1 MTTQVGRRHA
11 LPPAYRAVTDFLLEI
26 GTEEIPSAIAQL
38 EKLDLFGATPKV
50 DAPPGRLVVRA
61 VSVTERMAVVR
72 STGASVQR
80 PTEPPCVSMR
90 TGTHKGSPMSDF
102 PLEIAT
108 EEIPSAIAQLEKLD
122 LLGATPKVDA
132 TPRRLVVRAECLS
145 VTERM
150 AVLRPTGASMTSW
163 GAVNARLNRHASACG
178 QARTKEAR

>member
-72 STGASVQR
+72 PTGASVQR

-122 LLGATPKVDA
+122 LFGATPKVDA
-132 TPRRLVVRAECLS
+132 PPRRLVVRAECLS
-145 VTERM
+145 VTERL
-150 AVLRPTGASMTSW
+150 AVVPTGASMTSW